1 MLRKLSRSQ
10 IIMIA
15 VFLAAIVY
23 FGFRVVSNKDDGKLR
38 ASGTIEAVEV
48 NVSAE
53 TSGKV
58 KEVLIDEGQTAKMG
72 DPLLN
77 LDDSLMT
84 AQRAVAFTQFDS
96 AKAGVTSAQT
106 ALSTAKSQYQ
116 IALEAALAQDR
127 KTRVQDWF
135 SKDPNQF
142 TQPDWY
148 FSRTEQLQSAQEQVE
163 LALKVLDDARAKLEN
178 VSTSAEKSDFLKA
191 EKRLLDARIIY
202 VTAKNVN
209 SLAQNSADANAPV
222 GKYNSTHCGT
232 NEGYQVD
239 QKRLTNYVYG
249 CRGDD
254 HLAEAGDAL
263 YDSAKMELDESQ
275 KAYDALLDTNA
286 ADEVLQARAD
296 VAVAQERY
304 YASLDFLRSLQ
315 TGEQSESVTAALGVM
330 QQAQASVEQAQK
342 AALQAEANLNLLDAQ
357 MEKLTIYAPMDGVVL
372 ARNVDPGEFVQ
383 PGGAAL
389 TMADLNELTITVYVS
404 EDKYGEISLGQKVE
418 VTVDSFPG
426 ETFTAT
432 VSYISDEA
440 EFTPRNV
447 QTVQGRSAT
456 VYAVKL
462 KVSDID
468 GKLKLGMPADVVFTK

>member
-1 MLRKLSRSQ
+1 MLKKLSRSQ
-10 IIMIA
+10 ILMIV

-23 FGFRVVSNKDDGKLR
+23 FGFLVVTTKDDGKLR

-58 KEVLIDEGQTAKMG
+58 KEVLIDEGQTAKIG

-77 LDDSLMT
+77 LDDSLMI
-84 AQRAVAFTQFDS
+84 AQRAVAS
-96 AKAGVTSAQT
+96 AQLDAANAGVASAQN
-106 ALSTAKSQYQ
+106 ALNTAKSQYQ
-116 IALEAALAQDR
+116 IALETALAQDR

-135 SKDPNQF
+135 SKDPNRF
-142 TQPDWY
+142 NQPDWY
-148 FSRTEQLQSAQEQVE
+148 FSRTEQLQAAQDQVDI
-163 LALKVLDDARAKLEN
+163 ALKALDDAQGSLEN
-178 VSTSAEKSDFLKA
+178 INTSAEKSDFLKA
-191 EKRLLDARIIY
+191 EKRLLDARIAY
-202 VTAKNVN
+202 LMAKNVN

-222 GKYNSTHCGT
+222 GQYNSTHCGT
-232 NEGYQVD
+232 NDGYQIA
-239 QKRLTNYVYG
+239 QKRLTNFVYG

-254 HLAEAGDAL
+254 HLAEAGDNLFTA
-263 YDSAKMELDESQ
+263 AEKELDDAQ
-275 KAYDALLDTNA
+275 KVYDGLLDTSA

-296 VAVAQERY
+296 VSVAQERY
-304 YASLDFLRSLQ
+304 YSSLDFLRSLQ
-315 TGEQSESVTAALGVM
+315 TGDQSESVTAAKGGMEQAQAAVDQAQKAA
-330 QQAQASVEQAQK
+330 QQAQAS
-342 AALQAEANLNLLDAQ
+342 LNLLDAQ
-357 MEKLTIYAPMDGVVL
+357 IEKFVIYAPMDGVVL

-404 EDKYGEISLGQKVE
+404 EDRYGEIHLGQTVE

-432 VSYISDEA
+432 VSYISDKA

-447 QTVQGRSAT
+447 QTVAGRSAT

-462 KVSDID
+462 KVSDPD
-468 GKLKLGMPADVVFTK
+468 VKLKLGMPADVVFIQ